1 MEHRKYMLFRSF
13 VVLIAASASLAMA
26 ADVRVVEEIAA
37 KVNGSIVTRGDLE
50 QQRHDLEMMLRQEQH
65 LSGAALAAA
74 VDEQSQN
81 ILREKI
87 DELLLIQK
95 AKDMDIS
102 VDSDVTRR
110 IAEMRVQS
118 KIDDPD
124 KFDEAIRQQYGMTYE
139 EFKQKMT
146 DQFLIH
152 KVISQEISS
161 RIAIPEA
168 DLQKYYDAHKA
179 DFLRKAQVFLSQ
191 ILISTEG
198 KTPEQVANAEAKA
211 KDIVARARRGEK
223 FSDLV
228 AANSDD
234 PDTSKNG
241 GQLPP
246 LLKGQLRPEIE
257 KIVFTEKKGY
267 VTDPIGVTQ
276 PQKGF
281 LILRIDERYEE
292 GQASF
297 DEVKEQIQETLAQPM
312 MESKMRPYLTKLRE
326 AAFLE
331 IKDGYVDTG
340 AAPGKDT
347 RWHDVAELKP
357 QTVTK
362 EEVAA
367 HAPVPHKKLLGVVP
381 IPGTTR
387 KTTVAEADTS
397 QLGTHNVADTSAG
410 QSAGTPTAL
419 PMQPPIAS
427 KPPGPAASS
436 MAPIKQ

>member
-1 MEHRKYMLFRSF
+1 
-13 VVLIAASASLAMA
+13 MA

>member
-1 MEHRKYMLFRSF
+1 MLFRSF

>member
-1 MEHRKYMLFRSF
+1 MENRKFMRLKF
-13 VVLIAASASLAMA
+13 VVFMAASVSFALA
-26 ADVRVVEEIAA
+26 ADVHVVEEIAA
-37 KVNGSIVTRGDLE
+37 KVNGDIVTRGDIEQKKHELE
-50 QQRHDLEMMLRQEQH
+50 GMLRQEQH
-65 LSGAALAAA
+65 LSGPALAAA
-74 VDEQSQN
+74 VDEQSRN

-95 AKDMDIS
+95 AKDMQIN

-110 IAEMRVQS
+110 IAQMRVES
-118 KIDDPD
+118 KISDPD
-124 KFDEAIRQQYGMTYE
+124 KFDQAIRDQYGMTFE

-146 DQFLIH
+146 DQFLINR
-152 KVISQEISS
+152 VIGQEISS

-168 DLQKYYDAHKA
+168 QLRAYYDAHKA
-179 DFLRKAQVFLSQ
+179 DYMRKAQVFLSQ

-198 KTPEQVANAEAKA
+198 KTPEQANNALAKA

-228 AANSDD
+228 SANSDD

-246 LLKGQLRPEIE
+246 LEKNQLRPELE
-257 KIVFTEKKGY
+257 KILFSEKKGY
-267 VTDPIGVTQ
+267 VTDPVAVTS
-276 PQKGF
+276 PQKGY

-297 DEVKEQIQETLAQPM
+297 DEVKEQIQETMAQPM
-312 MESKMRPYLTKLRE
+312 MESKMRPFLTKLRE
-326 AAFLE
+326 QAFLE
-331 IKDGYVDTG
+331 VKDGYVDTG

-347 RWHDVAELKP
+347 RWHDVAQLKP

-367 HAPVPHKKLLGVVP
+367 HAGTPHKKILGMVP
-381 IPGTTR
+381 IPGTH
-387 KTTVAEADTS
+387 KTIPDV
-397 QLGTHNVADTSAG
+397 DTSAPAPRSASAADSNSTT
-410 QSAGTPTAL
+410 QSAVSSLPAKAPAPPKPAGPTASSL
-419 PMQPPIAS
+419 P
-427 KPPGPAASS
+427 
-436 MAPIKQ
+436 PIKQ

>member
-1 MEHRKYMLFRSF
+1 MFCRF
-13 VVLIAASASLAMA
+13 VVLVTMGASFALA
-26 ADVRVVEEIAA
+26 ADVHVVEEIAA
-37 KVNGSIVTRGDLE
+37 KVNGDIITRGDLMQE
-50 QQRHDLEMMLRQEQH
+50 RLRLETMLRQEQH
-65 LSGAALAAA
+65 LNGAALSAA
-74 VDEQSQN
+74 VDEQSKDV
-81 ILREKI
+81 LREKI

-95 AKDMDIS
+95 AKDLQLS

-110 IAEMRVQS
+110 IAQMRVES
-118 KIDDPD
+118 KISDPD
-124 KFDEAIRQQYGMTYE
+124 KFDQAIQQQYGMTFE

-179 DFLRKAQVFLSQ
+179 DFVRKAEVFLSQ
-191 ILISTEG
+191 ILIATEG
-198 KTPEQVANAEAKA
+198 KTPEQVKNAEAKA
-211 KDIVARARRGEK
+211 KDIVARARKGEK

-228 AANSDD
+228 SAYSDD

-246 LLKGQLRPEIE
+246 LLKNQLRPELA
-257 KIVFTEKKGY
+257 KIVFSEKRGY
-267 VTDPIGVTQ
+267 VTDPIAVTE

-281 LILRIDERYEE
+281 LILRIDDRYEE

-297 DEVKEQIQETLAQPM
+297 DEVKDQIQETLAQPLL
-312 MESKMRPYLTKLRE
+312 EAKMRPYLTRLRQE
-326 AAFLE
+326 AFLE

-347 RWHDVAELKP
+347 RWHDVAQLKP
-357 QTVTK
+357 DTVTK
-362 EEVAA
+362 EEVAERA
-367 HAPVPHKKLLGVVP
+367 GTPHKKLLGVVP
-381 IPGTTR
+381 IPGT
-387 KTTVAEADTS
+387 KKTVAALDTS
-397 QLGTHNVADTSAG
+397 QPGTASDVPDTPSA
-410 QSAGTPTAL
+410 QSGAPTSL
-419 PMQPPIAS
+419 PTRAPAAP
-427 KPPGPAASS
+427 KPPGPAPTS